1 MSIQQLARIGVD
13 SHADTLAICGID
25 PVGVEVFHYEIP
37 NTFEAIDSIIER
49 VKDREVVWGIEGT
62 GTFGRALC
70 DRLLAGERH
79 VVEVPTRLTGRYR
92 SKAGHHKTDRGDA
105 AAIARASLM
114 DPCAVV
120 THGQVTESLRL
131 LTLQRHRLVETRTQ
145 ITNRIKARLR
155 ELDPSIALPRSRSKK
170 RYKELTVAP
179 PGPHSH
185 PNGDDL
191 WLVISID
198 ATNWLTLDTQ
208 IRRLETRIDEVLPE
222 SGRALMTI
230 AGIGLIGAG
239 TILANTGD
247 ITRFETD
254 GHYAMMCGTAPL
266 DASSGRQQHHRLN
279 SYGNRTLN
287 TVIHTA
293 IVSQIRHKGE
303 AFDYINRRVAD
314 GKTKRDAIR
323 AVKRK
328 LTRRIYRIL
337 THHHTKEQQ
346 N

>member
-49 VKDREVVWGIEGT
+49 VEDRDVVWGIEGT

-70 DRLLAGERH
+70 DRLLAGERR

-92 SKAGHHKTDRGDA
+92 SKAGHRKTDRGDA
-105 AAIARASLM
+105 VAIARASLA
-114 DPCAVV
+114 DRCAVV
-120 THGQVTESLRL
+120 THDQVSESLRV
-131 LTLQRHRLVETRTQ
+131 LTLQRYRLVETRTQ
-145 ITNRIKARLR
+145 ITNRVKARLR
-155 ELDPSIALPRSRSKK
+155 ELDPSIPLSRSRSKK
-170 RYKELTVAP
+170 WYTQLTVAP

-185 PNGDDL
+185 INGDDL
-191 WLVISID
+191 WLVIGID
-198 ATNWLTLDTQ
+198 ATNWLSAESQ
-208 IRRLETRIDEVLPE
+208 IRRLETRVEEILPE
-222 SGRALMTI
+222 AGRALMAIT
-230 AGIGLIGAG
+230 GIGLIGAA

-247 ITRFETD
+247 IARFETE
-254 GHYAMMCGTAPL
+254 GRYAMFCGTAPL
-266 DASSGRQQHHRLN
+266 DASSGRQERHRLN

-303 AFDYINRRVAD
+303 AFTYINKRVAD

-323 AVKRK
+323 AAKRK
-328 LTRRIYRIL
+328 LTRRIYRTL
-337 THHHTKEQQ
+337 TRHRTEAHQ